1 MDVSVF
7 GRQLLGDSGTRS
19 LMNDLGDIAAA
30 GGAIMNLGGG
40 SPSLIP
46 AAEALFRRQM
56 ESLLRREGAFERA
69 IGLYGGPDGDRD
81 FAGALAGFL
90 RREVGWQVS
99 ERNIAV
105 TNGSQSAFLPLFNLL
120 AGPMGDGRRARRILL
135 PLSPEYIGYA
145 DLGIAP
151 GLFSAR
157 RSTIRELDDQLF
169 KYGVDFEGLDGVEDI
184 GAICVSRPT
193 NPTGNVITDE
203 EVARLGAV
211 ARARGVPLILDTAYG
226 LPFPGIVFG
235 DATPVW
241 DENTVACMSLSK
253 LGLPGFRTGIVIA
266 NEEIIAA
273 LSAATAIFCLSP
285 GRLGPAFATELI
297 ESGAVL
303 GLVREVIRPHYAG
316 RASRAVERLRAGL
329 GDYPIRIHKPEGAF
343 FLWLWMPGLPITNAA
358 LYERLKQRDVIV
370 VSGHYFFPGREDDDW
385 PHKRE
390 CIRISY
396 ADDWERTERG
406 LDIIAEEVRRAYD
419 GGAAVGAGQRS
430 VPRKRSLPGRSG

>member
-1 MDVSVF
+1 MDVSAY
-7 GRQLLGDSGTRS
+7 GRRLLGDSGTRS
-19 LMNDLGDIAAA
+19 LMDDLGAIAAA

-46 AAEALFRRQM
+46 AAEATFRRHM
-56 ESLLRREGAFERA
+56 ESLLRRDGAFERA
-69 IGLYGGPDGDRD
+69 IGLYGGPEGDRD
-81 FAGALAGFL
+81 FAAALAGLL
-90 RREVGWQVS
+90 RREVGWQVTA
-99 ERNIAV
+99 RNVAL

-120 AGPMGDGRRARRILL
+120 AGPMGGGRPARRILL

-145 DLGIAP
+145 DLGFTP
-151 GLFSAR
+151 GLFTAR
-157 RSTIRELDDQLF
+157 RSTIHELDDKLF
-169 KYGVDFEGLDGVEDI
+169 KYGVDFDGLDEVEDI

-226 LPFPGIVFG
+226 APFPGIVFG
-235 DATPVW
+235 ESTPVW
-241 DENTVACMSLSK
+241 NEHTVVCMSLSK

-266 NEEIIAA
+266 NEELIEA
-273 LSAATAIFCLSP
+273 LAAATAIYCLSP
-285 GRLGPAFATELI
+285 GRFGPALATELI
-297 ESGAVL
+297 ESGAL
-303 GLVREVIRPHYAG
+303 LALSRDVIRPHYAE
-316 RASRAVERLRAGL
+316 RAARAVDRLRAGL
-329 GDYPIRIHKPEGAF
+329 NDYPIRIHKPEGAF

-396 ADDWERTERG
+396 ADDRERTERG
-406 LDIIAEEVRRAYD
+406 LDIIVEEVRRAYD
-419 GGAAVGAGQRS
+419 GAAGS
-430 VPRKRSLPGRSG
+430 

>member
-1 MDVSVF
+1 MDVSAY

-19 LMNDLGDIAAA
+19 LMDDLGDIAAA

-46 AAEALFRRQM
+46 AAEAMFRRHMQA
-56 ESLLRREGAFERA
+56 LLQREGAFERA

-81 FAGALAGFL
+81 FARALAGL
-90 RREVGWQVS
+90 LQREVGWQITA
-99 ERNIAV
+99 RNIAL

-120 AGPMGDGRRARRILL
+120 AGPMGDGRPARRILL

-145 DLGIAP
+145 DLGITP
-151 GLFSAR
+151 GLFTAR
-157 RSTIRELDDQLF
+157 RSTIHELDDRLF
-169 KYGVDFEGLDGVEDI
+169 KYGVDFEGLSEVDDI

-193 NPTGNVITDE
+193 NPTGNVVTDD
-203 EVARLGAV
+203 EVERLGAV

-226 LPFPGIVFG
+226 SPFPGIVFG

-241 DENTVACMSLSK
+241 DEHLVVCMSLSK

-266 NEEIIAA
+266 NEEIIEA
-273 LSAATAIFCLSP
+273 LVAATAIFCLSP
-285 GRLGPAFATELI
+285 GRLGPALATELI
-297 ESGAVL
+297 ESGAL
-303 GLVREVIRPHYAG
+303 LALVRDVIRPHYAG
-316 RASRAVERLRAGL
+316 RAARAVDRLRAGL
-329 GDYPIRIHKPEGAF
+329 HDYPIRLHKPEGAF
-343 FLWLWMPGLPITNAA
+343 FLWLCMPGLPITNAA
-358 LYERLKQRDVIV
+358 LYERLKKRDVIV
-370 VSGHYFFPGREDDDW
+370 VSGHYFFPGLEGDDW

-419 GGAAVGAGQRS
+419 GASG
-430 VPRKRSLPGRSG
+430 PRPLASRVRETAP

>member
-1 MDVSVF
+1 MDASAY
-7 GRQLLGDSGTRS
+7 GRRLLGDSGTRS
-19 LMNDLGDIAAA
+19 LMDDLGAIAAA

-46 AAEALFRRQM
+46 AAEATFRRHM
-56 ESLLRREGAFERA
+56 ESLLRREGAFEQA
-69 IGLYGGPDGDRD
+69 IGLYGGPEGDRD
-81 FAGALAGFL
+81 FADALAGLL
-90 RREVGWQVS
+90 RREVGWKVTA
-99 ERNIAV
+99 RNIAL

-120 AGPMGDGRRARRILL
+120 AGPMGDGRPARRILL

-145 DLGIAP
+145 DLGFAP
-151 GLFSAR
+151 GLFTAR
-157 RSTIRELDDQLF
+157 RSTIHELDDKLF
-169 KYGVDFEGLDGVEDI
+169 KYGVDFDGLDEVEDI

-203 EVARLGAV
+203 EVERLGAV

-226 LPFPGIVFG
+226 APFPGIVFG
-235 DATPVW
+235 GSTPVW
-241 DENTVACMSLSK
+241 DEHTVVCMSLSK

-266 NEEIIAA
+266 NEEIIEA
-273 LSAATAIFCLSP
+273 LAAATAIYCLSP
-285 GRLGPAFATELI
+285 GRLGPALATELI
-297 ESGAVL
+297 ESGELLPLA
-303 GLVREVIRPHYAG
+303 RDVIRPHYAG
-316 RASRAVERLRAGL
+316 RAARAVDRLRAGL
-329 GDYPIRIHKPEGAF
+329 RDYPIRIHKPEGAF

-406 LDIIAEEVRRAYD
+406 LDIIVEEVRRAYD
-419 GGAAVGAGQRS
+419 GAAAR
-430 VPRKRSLPGRSG
+430 LPLASPVRETAP

>member
-69 IGLYGGPDGDRD
+69 IGLYGGPAGDRD

-343 FLWLWMPGLPITNAA
+343 FLWLWMPGLPITNAT

-370 VSGHYFFPGREDDDW
+370 VSGHYFFPGREGDDW

-419 GGAAVGAGQRS
+419 GGAAAGAGQRS
-430 VPRKRSLPGRSG
+430 APRKRSLPGRSG

>member
-1 MDVSVF
+1 MVKGMDVSAY
-7 GRQLLGDSGTRS
+7 GRRLLGDSGTRS
-19 LMNDLGDIAAA
+19 LMDDLGAIAAA
-30 GGAIMNLGGG
+30 GGAIMTLGGG

-46 AAEALFRRQM
+46 AAEATFRRHL

-69 IGLYGGPDGDRD
+69 IGLYGGPEGDRD
-81 FAGALAGFL
+81 FADALAGLL
-90 RREVGWQVS
+90 RREVGWKVTAS
-99 ERNIAV
+99 NIAL

-120 AGPMGDGRRARRILL
+120 AGPMGDGRPARRILL

-145 DLGIAP
+145 DLGFTP
-151 GLFSAR
+151 GLFTAR
-157 RSTIRELDDQLF
+157 RSTIHELDDKLF
-169 KYGVDFEGLDGVEDI
+169 KYGVDFDGLDEVEDI

-203 EVARLGAV
+203 EVARLGAF

-226 LPFPGIVFG
+226 APFPGIVFG
-235 DATPVW
+235 ESTPVW
-241 DENTVACMSLSK
+241 DEHTVVCMSLSK

-266 NEEIIAA
+266 NEEIIEA
-273 LSAATAIFCLSP
+273 LAAATAIYCLSP
-285 GRLGPAFATELI
+285 GRLGPALATELI
-297 ESGAVL
+297 RSGAL
-303 GLVREVIRPHYAG
+303 LPLARDVIRPHYAE
-316 RASRAVERLRAGL
+316 RAARAVDRLRGGL
-329 GDYPIRIHKPEGAF
+329 YDYPVRIHVPEGAF

-358 LYERLKQRDVIV
+358 LYERLKQRNVIV

-406 LDIIAEEVRRAYD
+406 LDIIVEEVRRAYD
-419 GGAAVGAGQRS
+419 GAI
-430 VPRKRSLPGRSG
+430 GRRTA

>member
-1 MDVSVF
+1 MDVSAY
-7 GRQLLGDSGTRS
+7 GRRLLGDSGTRS
-19 LMNDLGDIAAA
+19 LMDDLGAIAAA

-46 AAEALFRRQM
+46 AAEATFRRHM

-69 IGLYGGPDGDRD
+69 IGLYGGPEGDRD
-81 FAGALAGFL
+81 FAGALAGL
-90 RREVGWQVS
+90 LQREVGWQVTA
-99 ERNIAV
+99 RNIAL

-120 AGPMGDGRRARRILL
+120 AGPMGDGRPARRILL

-145 DLGIAP
+145 DLGFAP
-151 GLFSAR
+151 GLFTAR
-157 RSTIRELDDQLF
+157 RSTIHELDDKLF
-169 KYGVDFEGLDGVEDI
+169 KYGVDFDGLDEVEDI

-203 EVARLGAV
+203 EVDRLGAV
-211 ARARGVPLILDTAYG
+211 ARVRGVPLILDTAYG
-226 LPFPGIVFG
+226 APFPGILFG
-235 DATPVW
+235 ESTPVW
-241 DENTVACMSLSK
+241 DEHTVVCMSLSK

-266 NEEIIAA
+266 NEELIEA
-273 LSAATAIFCLSP
+273 LSAATAIYCLSP
-285 GRLGPAFATELI
+285 GRLGPALATELI
-297 ESGAVL
+297 ESGELLPLA
-303 GLVREVIRPHYAG
+303 RDVIRPHYAG
-316 RASRAVERLRAGL
+316 RAARAVDRLRAGL
-329 GDYPIRIHKPEGAF
+329 RGYPIRIHKPEGAF

-358 LYERLKQRDVIV
+358 LYERLKQRNVIV

-406 LDIIAEEVRRAYD
+406 LDIIVEEVRRAYD
-419 GGAAVGAGQRS
+419 GAPGQPPLASPVRETA
-430 VPRKRSLPGRSG
+430 P

>member
-1 MDVSVF
+1 MVKGMDVSAY
-7 GRQLLGDSGTRS
+7 GRRLLGDSGTRS
-19 LMNDLGDIAAA
+19 LMDDLGAIAAA

-46 AAEALFRRQM
+46 AAEATFRRHL
-56 ESLLRREGAFERA
+56 ESLLRREGTFERA
-69 IGLYGGPDGDRD
+69 IGLYGGPEGDRD
-81 FAGALAGFL
+81 FANALAALL
-90 RREVGWQVS
+90 RREVGWKVTAS
-99 ERNIAV
+99 NIAL

-120 AGPMGDGRRARRILL
+120 AGPMGDGRPARRILL

-145 DLGIAP
+145 DLGFTP
-151 GLFSAR
+151 GLFTAR
-157 RSTIRELDDQLF
+157 RSTIHELDDKLF
-169 KYGVDFEGLDGVEDI
+169 KYGVDFDGLDEAEDI

-203 EVARLGAV
+203 EVARLGAF

-226 LPFPGIVFG
+226 APFPGIVFG
-235 DATPVW
+235 ESTPVW
-241 DENTVACMSLSK
+241 DEHTVVCMSLSK

-266 NEEIIAA
+266 NEEIIEA
-273 LSAATAIFCLSP
+273 LAAATAIYCLSP
-285 GRLGPAFATELI
+285 GRLGPALATELMK
-297 ESGAVL
+297 SGAL
-303 GLVREVIRPHYAG
+303 LPLARDVIRPHYAE
-316 RASRAVERLRAGL
+316 RAARAVDRLRGGL
-329 GDYPIRIHKPEGAF
+329 YDYPVRIHVPEGAF

-358 LYERLKQRDVIV
+358 LYERLKQRNVIV

-406 LDIIAEEVRRAYD
+406 LDIIVEEVRRAYD
-419 GGAAVGAGQRS
+419 GAI
-430 VPRKRSLPGRSG
+430 GRRTA

>member
-1 MDVSVF
+1 MEVSAY
-7 GRQLLGDSGTRS
+7 GRRLLGDSGTRS
-19 LMNDLGDIAAA
+19 LMDDLGAIAAA

-46 AAEALFRRQM
+46 AAEATFRRHT

-69 IGLYGGPDGDRD
+69 IGLYGGPEGDRD
-81 FAGALAGFL
+81 FAEALAGLL
-90 RREVGWQVS
+90 RRAVGWKVAA
-99 ERNIAV
+99 RNIAL

-120 AGPMGDGRRARRILL
+120 AGPMGDGRPARRILL

-145 DLGIAP
+145 DLGFTP
-151 GLFSAR
+151 GLFTAH
-157 RSTIRELDDQLF
+157 RSTIHELDDKLF
-169 KYGVDFEGLDGVEDI
+169 KYGVDFDGLDEVEDI

-226 LPFPGIVFG
+226 APFPGIVFG
-235 DATPVW
+235 ESTPVW
-241 DENTVACMSLSK
+241 DEHTVVCMSLSK

-266 NEEIIAA
+266 NEEIIEA
-273 LSAATAIFCLSP
+273 LSAATAIYCLSP
-285 GRLGPAFATELI
+285 GRLGPALATELI
-297 ESGAVL
+297 ASGAL
-303 GLVREVIRPHYAG
+303 LPLARDVIRPHYAD
-316 RASRAVERLRAGL
+316 RAARAVDRLRAGL
-329 GDYPIRIHKPEGAF
+329 RDYPIRIHKPEGAF

-358 LYERLKQRDVIV
+358 LYERLKQRNVIV

-406 LDIIAEEVRRAYD
+406 LDIIVEEVRRAYD
-419 GGAAVGAGQRS
+419 GAVECRTA
-430 VPRKRSLPGRSG
+430 

>member
-1 MDVSVF
+1 MDVSAY
-7 GRQLLGDSGTRS
+7 GRRLLGDSGTRS
-19 LMNDLGDIAAA
+19 LMDDLGAIAAA

-46 AAEALFRRQM
+46 AAEAVFRRHM
-56 ESLLRREGAFERA
+56 VALLQREGAFERA
-69 IGLYGGPDGDRD
+69 IGLYGGPEGDRD
-81 FAGALAGFL
+81 FAAALAGLL
-90 RREVGWQVS
+90 RREVGWKVTA
-99 ERNIAV
+99 RNIAL

-120 AGPMGDGRRARRILL
+120 AGPMGDGRPARRILL

-145 DLGIAP
+145 DVGFTP
-151 GLFSAR
+151 GLFTAR
-157 RSTIRELDDQLF
+157 RSTIHELDDKLF
-169 KYGVDFEGLDGVEDI
+169 KYGVDFEGLEEVEDI

-226 LPFPGIVFG
+226 APFPGIVFG
-235 DATPVW
+235 ESTPVW
-241 DENTVACMSLSK
+241 DEHTVVCMSLSK

-266 NEEIIAA
+266 NEEIVESLA
-273 LSAATAIFCLSP
+273 AATAIYCLSP
-285 GRLGPAFATELI
+285 GRFGPALATELI
-297 ESGAVL
+297 ESGAL
-303 GLVREVIRPHYAG
+303 LPLARDVIRPHYAD
-316 RASRAVERLRAGL
+316 RAARAVDRLRAGL
-329 GDYPIRIHKPEGAF
+329 RDYPIRIHKPEGAF
-343 FLWLWMPGLPITNAA
+343 FLWLWMPGLPTTNAA

-406 LDIIAEEVRRAYD
+406 LDIVAEEVRRAYD
-419 GGAAVGAGQRS
+419 GAAGRRS
-430 VPRKRSLPGRSG
+430 A